1 MIIFSEWQWMES
13 GLQTAQPINGR
24 GLALLAYLHIENQLL
39 KQIETQ
45 CVHRVTH
52 LPPLVPVAL

>member
-1 MIIFSEWQWMES
+1 MES

-24 GLALLAYLHIENQLL
+24 GLALLAYLHKENQLL

-45 CVHRVTH
+45 CVHTVTH